1 MCLCRDL
8 EHSAVQGASIRGWQ
22 LQTDG
27 AEEDCQAACRLDQPL
42 QRRIRVWL
50 CQFNAQWASDS
61 TLSTLRRGEGP
72 EAEELIVVTKGHNL
86 SK

>member
-1 MCLCRDL
+1 MVL
-8 EHSAVQGASIRGWQ
+8 GASIRGQQ

-27 AEEDCQAACRLDQPL
+27 ADKDCQAACRLGHPL

-50 CQFNAQWASDS
+50 CQPDAQWASDS

-72 EAEELIVVTKGHNL
+72 EAEELIVGTNGHNL
-86 SK
+86 SKQKLNISFA